1 MVFPTIF
8 GSENRGIPAQHG
20 QLSGE
25 NHDLPVE
32 DVSPN
37 SSSSKPFISSEKKMA
52 EPAEPE
58 DLSVKYTSIL
68 PMTTS
73 NLCASFS
80 HGDER
85 RGIHRV
91 KRLDCESRHISTM
104 GFQHI
109 SAFLL
114 RKR

>member
-1 MVFPTIF
+1 
-8 GSENRGIPAQHG
+8 
-20 QLSGE
+20 
-25 NHDLPVE
+25 
-32 DVSPN
+32 
-37 SSSSKPFISSEKKMA
+37 MA